1 MSKRAKRMVL
11 LLVGLVGLVGASC
24 AKSEEEIQ
32 EEFDV
37 IVAESNA
44 CNDVSECVYAS
55 PGCPLGCW
63 VAVNSAKKAYVEQE
77 ARELIEDYESGGRS
91 CQYECAVQGP
101 LECTEG
107 RCQEGDSP

>member
-1 MSKRAKRMVL
+1 MRAKWMVL
-11 LLVGLVGLVGASC
+11 LFIGLAGASC
-24 AKSEEEIQ
+24 AKSEEEIR

-37 IVAESNA
+37 IVADSNA

-63 VAVNSAKKAYVEQE
+63 VAVNSAKKAYVEEQ
-77 ARELIEDYESGGRS
+77 ARALIEDFESGGRS

-101 LECTEG
+101 IECTEG